1 MDKSRLPLYMPVR
14 TMYRIHSDEIDFVV
28 VEIPDHYGFSIR
40 QLNMPEME
48 KQKKI

>member
-1 MDKSRLPLYMPVR
+1 MDKSRLPLYMSVR
-14 TMYRIHSDEIDFVV
+14 TKYRIHSDEIDFVV